1 MKGYDIIISPVV
13 TEKAIDE
20 LETQNKLTF
29 EVRDATTKKDIA
41 AAVSELYGVK
51 VISVNTHKPMGKT
64 KKAIVR
70 LSPDT
75 PASDIAAKMG
85 II

>member
-1 MKGYDIIISPVV
+1 MKGYNVIISPVV

-29 EVRDATTKKDIA
+29 EVRDATSKKDIA

-70 LSPDT
+70 LSPET